1 MSGWFF
7 FIFMQP
13 DKAPPIISSRTT
25 SPRVRFTHKYG
36 SVLVSVAAWTPAGS
50 TVEATLSNFLASFDF
65 STFLLRP
72 FLTRVTE
79 PWTGIVETGL
89 IRLTL
94 QPTGGKR
101 QSYTNCV
108 NVVVYDIRGVGGED
122 WQCTVIYDVWMRDKG
137 EGKLSFVGA
146 HCHIQTSRNTFS
158 TPSVMVFCFVLLIIR
173 QRDWTWYSQTLMIL
187 DLLFWQETPHFSR
200 RRKRRRSHKQQLFS
214 AAGIKSA
221 PNALAEC
228 TNFHSLLKE
237 VITVILFC
245 SFSAGCFSLLACRSV
260 SDENLL
266 PFSSNAKHSHL
277 SIRFNSKVSVFSW
290 LRRIIHQN
298 ISAGEDWRFMSRLR
312 SYRCSGCLGKVGNS
326 SVT

>member
-1 MSGWFF
+1 MSDNYCVLRPLGQGRSRLLLKSEKLLCRVGFF

-25 SPRVRFTHKYG
+25 SPRVRSTHKYG

-122 WQCTVIYDVWMRDKG
+122 
-137 EGKLSFVGA
+137 
-146 HCHIQTSRNTFS
+146 
-158 TPSVMVFCFVLLIIR
+158 
-173 QRDWTWYSQTLMIL
+173 
-187 DLLFWQETPHFSR
+187 
-200 RRKRRRSHKQQLFS
+200 
-214 AAGIKSA
+214 
-221 PNALAEC
+221 
-228 TNFHSLLKE
+228 
-237 VITVILFC
+237 
-245 SFSAGCFSLLACRSV
+245 
-260 SDENLL
+260 
-266 PFSSNAKHSHL
+266 
-277 SIRFNSKVSVFSW
+277 
-290 LRRIIHQN
+290 
-298 ISAGEDWRFMSRLR
+298 
-312 SYRCSGCLGKVGNS
+312 
-326 SVT
+326 

>member
-7 FIFMQP
+7 L
-13 DKAPPIISSRTT
+13 SSCSRIKLHQSSVATQL
-25 SPRVRFTHKYG
+25 PRVFALHTNMVQCS
-36 SVLVSVAAWTPAGS
+36 SVSQRGHLQVQLLKQLYPIFWLLLIFPLFFSGLFSPVLQSLGQVSWRQVWS
-50 TVEATLSNFLASFDF
+50 VWRCS
-65 STFLLRP
+65 R
-72 FLTRVTE
+72 R
-79 PWTGIVETGL
+79 
-89 IRLTL
+89 
-94 QPTGGKR
+94 GKR
-101 QSYTNCV
+101 QLYTNCV

-122 WQCTVIYDVWMRDKG
+122 WQCSVIYDVWMRDKG

-277 SIRFNSKVSVFSW
+277 SIRFNSEVLFFHDWGASFIRISV
-290 LRRIIHQN
+290 LVKTGGLCLVYVRI
-298 ISAGEDWRFMSRLR
+298 GVLD
-312 SYRCSGCLGKVGNS
+312 V
-326 SVT
+326 

>member
-94 QPTGGKR
+94 QPTGKKTVVHKLCKCGRLWHQRRRRRGLTMFCHLRRMNAR
-101 QSYTNCV
+101 Q
-108 NVVVYDIRGVGGED
+108 
-122 WQCTVIYDVWMRDKG
+122 
-137 EGKLSFVGA
+137 
-146 HCHIQTSRNTFS
+146 
-158 TPSVMVFCFVLLIIR
+158 
-173 QRDWTWYSQTLMIL
+173 
-187 DLLFWQETPHFSR
+187 R
-200 RRKRRRSHKQQLFS
+200 RRKIVICRRSLSHPN
-214 AAGIKSA
+214 KSKHIQH
-221 PNALAEC
+221 AEC
-228 TNFHSLLKE
+228 DGL
-237 VITVILFC
+237 LFC
-245 SFSAGCFSLLACRSV
+245 PLDYTAAWLNMILTNAYDFGFALLTRDSTFLSEEKTQSLSQTTTVFNGWNKKCSKRARWVHQFSLPAQRGNHCNPFLLFLCRLFFASCMPLGLRWKP
-260 SDENLL
+260 S
-266 PFSSNAKHSHL
+266 PFQFK
-277 SIRFNSKVSVFSW
+277 R
-290 LRRIIHQN
+290 
-298 ISAGEDWRFMSRLR
+298 
-312 SYRCSGCLGKVGNS
+312 
-326 SVT
+326 